1 MRPEAQ
7 LIGANSRNGAF
18 SLPWEEEGNLFPQS
32 RKLFWLL
39 AGHQRFARG
48 TVSVATVRGKA
59 ARSDFLR
66 YEYPRS
72 STPSFGA
79 WSLSMGRAQA
89 PSVALDVACCSA
101 RWSRC
106 SVPGNVSLV
115 GFCTPYA

>member
-48 TVSVATVRGKA
+48 NR
-59 ARSDFLR
+59 
-66 YEYPRS
+66 
-72 STPSFGA
+72 A
-79 WSLSMGRAQA
+79 WQGRAQ
-89 PSVALDVACCSA
+89 
-101 RWSRC
+101 
-106 SVPGNVSLV
+106 
-115 GFCTPYA
+115 

>member
-18 SLPWEEEGNLFPQS
+18 SLREDGNPQS

-106 SVPGNVSLV
+106 SVPGNVSLG

>member
-18 SLPWEEEGNLFPQS
+18 SLPWEEATCSPSPANSSGFWQDTSGS
-32 RKLFWLL
+32 R
-39 AGHQRFARG
+39 
-48 TVSVATVRGKA
+48 VATVRGKA

-79 WSLSMGRAQA
+79 WSLSMGRPQA

-106 SVPGNVSLV
+106 SVPGNVSLG